1 MVCRGGDVQI
11 AEIGVILMESASPMT
26 AGDDRSVL
34 DWANHLSTAA
44 EASRLA
50 VRLHLLTLL
59 FAVCICIPTVTIPD
73 ILYCLST
80 FFYCTYIQKIKQKV

>member
-1 MVCRGGDVQI
+1 
-11 AEIGVILMESASPMT
+11 MT
-26 AGDDRSVL
+26 AGDERSVL

-59 FAVCICIPTVTIPD
+59 FAVGELYTIYCWAVFFQQLMRALCDDNNDLLKFLPGSLLLRLQVSI
-73 ILYCLST
+73 ILG
-80 FFYCTYIQKIKQKV
+80 VD

>member
-1 MVCRGGDVQI
+1 LCRGLQI
-11 AEIGVILMESASPMT
+11 AELGVILIECASPMT
-26 AGDDRSVL
+26 TGDERSLL

-59 FAVCICIPTVTIPD
+59 FAVG
-73 ILYCLST
+73 ILCAL
-80 FFYCTYIQKIKQKV
+80 

>member
-1 MVCRGGDVQI
+1 
-11 AEIGVILMESASPMT
+11 MT
-26 AGDDRSVL
+26 AGDERSVL

-59 FAVCICIPTVTIPD
+59 FAVG
-73 ILYCLST
+73 
-80 FFYCTYIQKIKQKV
+80 FYYKSSR

>member
-1 MVCRGGDVQI
+1 LPLGIISHHGLACCGNDVQI
-11 AEIGVILMESASPMT
+11 AEIGVILMECASPMT
-26 AGDDRSVL
+26 AGDERSVL

-59 FAVCICIPTVTIPD
+59 FAVRYMYNDTLTIC
-73 ILYCLST
+73 CH
-80 FFYCTYIQKIKQKV
+80 C

>member
-1 MVCRGGDVQI
+1 LLLLWIVIIYCGDGVQI

-26 AGDDRSVL
+26 AGDERSVL
-34 DWANHLSTAA
+34 DWANHLSSTA

-59 FAVCICIPTVTIPD
+59 FAVGFITMQHVMSSC
-73 ILYCLST
+73 
-80 FFYCTYIQKIKQKV
+80 

>member
-1 MVCRGGDVQI
+1 
-11 AEIGVILMESASPMT
+11 MT
-26 AGDDRSVL
+26 AGDERSVL

-59 FAVCICIPTVTIPD
+59 FSVSLITILAVVR
-73 ILYCLST
+73 
-80 FFYCTYIQKIKQKV
+80 

>member
-1 MVCRGGDVQI
+1 MFSVSHSILLHGIISVSDITVCHALAWCGNGVQI
-11 AEIGVILMESASPMT
+11 AEIAVILMECASPMT
-26 AGDDRSVL
+26 AGDERSVL

-59 FAVCICIPTVTIPD
+59 FAVG
-73 ILYCLST
+73 
-80 FFYCTYIQKIKQKV
+80 